1 MIFYLVVDEFYV
13 SLCPGGLSYRSRDWE
28 ESPGRVEQCTVE
40 SADRR
45 GVYARVTE
53 NNRRRSAQYFTGD
66 YL

>member
-1 MIFYLVVDEFYV
+1 MWLKNENFNTFAF
-13 SLCPGGLSYRSRDWE
+13 GGLSYRSSDWE

-40 SADRR
+40 STDRR